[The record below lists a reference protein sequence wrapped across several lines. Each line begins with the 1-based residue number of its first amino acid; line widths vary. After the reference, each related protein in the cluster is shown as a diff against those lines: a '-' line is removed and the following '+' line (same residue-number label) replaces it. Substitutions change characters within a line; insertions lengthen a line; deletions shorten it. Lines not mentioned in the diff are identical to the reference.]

1 MNKTGKT
8 ILESARGPKSTVSIR
23 PLSCG
28 FFLVLVLFAH
38 TISAQGDVPDIVPPP
53 LKLISKNE
61 QARLAAQ
68 SHDIRNR
75 NKLTLQLMGRRLST
89 AEDLRQS
96 GDYNSMYSEL
106 GGFHGLMD
114 DALQYL
120 KTQNSRN
127 RRVLDTFKRFEIG
140 LRGFAP
146 RLEVIRR
153 ELPLRYEDYVRRLI
167 KYVRVARTIATEPLF
182 GDTVIPERKPQP

>member
-8 ILESARGPKSTVSIR
+8 NLESVGAQRLIR
-23 PLSCG
+23 SLSCSV
-28 FFLVLVLFAH
+28 FVVLVFFAH
-38 TISAQGDVPDIVPPP
+38 DISAQGDVPDIVPPP
-53 LKLISKNE
+53 LKLISKDE
-61 QARLAAQ
+61 QVRLAAQ
-68 SHDIRNR
+68 SDDVRDR
-75 NKLTLQLMGRRLST
+75 TKLTLQLMDGRLSN
-89 AEDLRQS
+89 AEKLNQS
-96 GDYNSMYSEL
+96 RDYNLMYVEL

-127 RRVLDTFKRFEIG
+127 RRVLNTFKRLEIG

-153 ELPLRYEDYVRRLI
+153 ELPLRHEDYVRKLI
-167 KYVRVARTIATEPLF
+167 RYVRVARTMATEPLF
-182 GDTVIPERKPQP
+182 SDTVLPESKPQP